1 MKSMTG
7 YGRSAVS
14 QNDIEIEIEIKSVN
28 SRYLDLKIYLP
39 RDLGFHEI
47 AIRRYVATYLSR
59 GAVEIRINFT
69 DRRPPSLVLN
79 KGNLL
84 KYHDLA
90 SAAVSELALQDR
102 VSIEFLLNEP
112 GVIENQ
118 KNLAEDPI
126 LAELLDK
133 ALTLALDK
141 AAASMEQ
148 EGLQTKAVL
157 AESMHKLIAAVR
169 DVSTHVEPFK
179 ADLYQNML
187 NRIKDL
193 IGNYHLENLEQRLV
207 QELAIYVDK
216 YDIGEELSRLE
227 SHYQTFMSTLEKD
240 GEIGKTL
247 NFIIQEMQ
255 REANTLGSK
264 FSTSK
269 SFPLVL
275 VIKEEVEKCREII
288 QNVA

>member
-1 MKSMTG
+1 MTG
-7 YGRSAVS
+7 YGRAVVN
-14 QNDIEIEIEIKSVN
+14 QHDIEIEIELKSVN
-28 SRYLDLKIYLP
+28 SRYLDLKTYLP
-39 RDLGFHEI
+39 RDLSFHEI
-47 AIRRYVATYLSR
+47 AIRKAVAKYLSR
-59 GAVEIRINFT
+59 GAVEIRINFN
-69 DRRPPSLVLN
+69 DRRPPALVLN
-79 KGNLL
+79 KDNLH

-90 SAAVSELALQDR
+90 MAAVSELALEDR
-102 VSIEFLLNEP
+102 VSLEFLLNEP

-118 KNLAEDPI
+118 KNLADDPI

-133 ALTLALDK
+133 ALAMALDK
-141 AAASMEQ
+141 AAASMVQ
-148 EGLQTKAVL
+148 EGSQTKVVL
-157 AESMHKLIAAVR
+157 AESMQKLISAVR
-169 DVSTHVEPFK
+169 DVATHVEPFK
-179 ADLYQNML
+179 ATLYQNML
-187 NRIKDL
+187 NRIKDM
-193 IGNYHLENLEQRLV
+193 IGNYHLENLEQRLI
-207 QELAIYVDK
+207 QELALYVDK

-227 SHYQTFMSTLEKD
+227 SHYQTFMTTLEKD

-264 FSTSK
+264 FSTSQ